1 MEKSA
6 KKLIAKP
13 VYSISE
19 GFLMGYVKS
28 IVIDN
33 KEKRVLALIA
43 EKRRMTR
50 EEKIIPFTH
59 LQSIGED
66 AVTIN
71 KAAHAEVKP
80 NLPQIIR
87 QMHNPL
93 QVVGARVFSV
103 GGKIIGKVTDF
114 YFDEKTGQ
122 ISTLEIGEGNLLKD
136 KFLLPGEYII
146 TIAGGTI
153 MVDDMALDKLVG
165 SENPIK
171 GSFDKAISGI
181 SQNIS
186 SAFSKRKEEPV
197 VIIEEQAPPIEAA
210 VKAEVEDPT
219 EIEAAAPS
227 EDASQTPLQA
237 ESEDIQAAASETENS
252 CPEPEQEA

>member
-19 GFLMGYVKS
+19 GLLLGYVKN

-33 KEKRVLALIA
+33 KEKCVLALIT
-43 EKRRMTR
+43 ERRRMTR
-50 EEKIIPFTH
+50 EEKIIPFAH

-80 NLPQIIR
+80 NLPQIVR
-87 QMHNPL
+87 QMNNPL

-103 GGKIIGKVTDF
+103 GGKIIGKVIDF
-114 YFDEKTGQ
+114 YFEEDTGK
-122 ISTLEIGEGNLLKD
+122 ISALEIGEGNLLKE
-136 KFLLPGEYII
+136 KVLLPGKYII

-153 MVDDMALDKLVG
+153 MVDDLALNDLVG
-165 SENPIK
+165 SENSLK
-171 GSFDKAISGI
+171 EGFDKAISGI

-186 SAFSKRKEEPV
+186 AAFNKRKEEPT
-197 VIIEEQAPPIEAA
+197 VIMEEQTPTPEEPTDIESEIQ
-210 VKAEVEDPT
+210 AETQT
-219 EIEAAAPS
+219 ET
-227 EDASQTPLQA
+227 QTPPPTA
-237 ESEDIQAAASETENS
+237 TETPELPVQEKENL
-252 CPEPEQEA
+252 CPKPEQEN